1 MAYDLMRGKM
11 VGGDWARGDEV
22 VGVRKRSVVS
32 GFLES
37 RISSLATSRIPW
49 KPVGIIAGVVLG
61 LFFFPGLI
69 RGRKA
74 AGWVW

>member
-11 VGGDWARGDEV
+11 VGGDWARGDEPART
-22 VGVRKRSVVS
+22 GKKSMVS

-37 RISSLATSRIPW
+37 RLSSLATSRIPW
-49 KPVGIIAGVVLG
+49 KPIGIIAGVVVG
-61 LFFFPGLI
+61 LFVFPGLI
-69 RGRKA
+69 RGRKT